1 MGKTLQHCESSLDGL
16 QYSVKTQQSVLK
28 ELKSTLHQVASS
40 GSRKYYD
47 SQSQV
52 LQMVRAAVNSQPE
65 TTASVGS
72 IRKDLRDVRERL
84 IGLYA
89 TQVEHLERHTYCM

>member
-1 MGKTLQHCESSLDGL
+1 MAKTLQHCESSLDGL
-16 QYSVKTQQSVLK
+16 QYSVNTQQSV
-28 ELKSTLHQVASS
+28 LKSTLHQVASS
-40 GSRKYYD
+40 ESGKYYD

-84 IGLYA
+84 VGLYA